1 MRVPAFGLKSSLWR
15 KLSFEYHRSTI
26 YKDTSDRVLEK
37 ADVHLKEADGHRWA
51 MPELRCIHF
60 LQISAGARWLLREAV
75 LCVVV
80 HRSSIC

>member
-15 KLSFEYHRSTI
+15 KLSFEYHWSTI